1 MNLTDGQRRAIN
13 IILSGANVL
22 LTGSAGT
29 GKSEVIRRA
38 REELESKG
46 KQVLVTASTGI
57 AANHIGGITIHS
69 ALRTFDGR
77 QESVELRN
85 IEYLQDIDVI
95 ILDEIS
101 MINSRMITFLYHCV
115 NLSGQ
120 PLQIVAVGDF
130 GQLPPVNSPYAFES
144 PYWDRFDF
152 TYVHLTEVVRQNDK
166 DMIDNLA
173 LIAAGKPEGRW
184 HFINNASTEE
194 LDEAYLCLCAYNAQ
208 VRLQNSLAME
218 KIPGGS
224 RDYVAFANT
233 SVDYSTIPPD
243 EVLSLKEGMDVMT
256 LINDAAG
263 RFQNGSILKLIEMKD
278 ESVILMN
285 DAGSLIEVGKYRF
298 YADIQTKDGSQA
310 YAEQLPLRPAYAMT
324 IHKAQGQT
332 FDKANIYSGSC
343 HLPGQLY
350 TAISRVKTSGG
361 IHLMNGIW
369 PNNVVVDPKVRE
381 FYERILR

>member
-1 MNLTDGQRRAIN
+1 MHLTESQRRAIN
-13 IILSGANVL
+13 IILSGANVV

-29 GKSEVIRRA
+29 GKTEVIRRV
-38 REELESKG
+38 REAMEAKG
-46 KQVLVTASTGI
+46 LSVLVNASTGK
-57 AANHIGGITIHS
+57 AASHISGINIHS
-69 ALRTFDGR
+69 ALRTFDG
-77 QESVELRN
+77 SKGIVDLRN
-85 IEYLQDIDVI
+85 VESLHDVKLLI
-95 ILDEIS
+95 VEEIS
-101 MINSRMITFLYHCV
+101 MIDSRMTNFLYHCV
-115 NLSGQ
+115 SLLDR
-120 PLQIVAVGDF
+120 PIQIVAVGDF
-130 GQLPPVNSPYAFES
+130 SQLPPVNSPYAFES

-194 LDEAYLCLCAYNAQ
+194 LDGGVYLCSTNVQ
-208 VRLQNSLAME
+208 VRYYNKIELE
-218 KIPGGS
+218 KIPGRS
-224 RDYVAFANT
+224 RDYLACSNAP
-233 SVDYSTIPPD
+233 VDFSTIPPD
-243 EVLSLKEGMDVMT
+243 EILTLKENMDVMT
-256 LINDAAG
+256 LINDSAG
-263 RFQNGSILKLIEMKD
+263 RYQNGSILKLAEMKE

-298 YADIQTKDGSQA
+298 YADICGKDGSQA
-310 YAEQLPLRPAYAMT
+310 YVEQLPLRPAYALT

-350 TAISRVKTSGG
+350 TALSRVKTTGG
-361 IHLMNGIW
+361 IYLMNGIW
-369 PNNVVVDPKVRE
+369 PNNVVVNSKVRE